1 VPRRLFGALVVVLAF
16 LALGGSA
23 QARLAYVTNS
33 ADGTVSAFDVASGAV
48 VANVAV
54 GKEPVDVA
62 ISPDGTR
69 AYVANKGSNT
79 VSVIDT
85 ASNSVVANLA
95 VGKEPDGI
103 AVSPNGA
110 AAYVSNF
117 GDESVSLISTATD
130 TAPIG
135 PIHVG
140 EEPEGVAIA
149 PDGGSVFVA
158 RGSGGVAVVSTA
170 TNQMVGTVPDPFGPS
185 RIAIVP
191 SGGRGFVTDVETGSV
206 TAFDPHSAA
215 TVGAP
220 IPVGAK
226 PAGIA
231 IEPGGRTAYVASP
244 VADSVTPIDT
254 SLDSLSGPPSVGFP
268 AATGIAIA
276 PDGLHGYVT
285 DGSGSAVTVLDAAGE
300 VASGSIGVGSKPV
313 GVAVM
318 PDQGPRASLFI
329 SPARPRAKKV
339 VTVHASGST
348 DADGKIADYLWEFG
362 DGSHAEGP
370 EPTRTHRYRKRGE
383 YTVTLK
389 VVDEEGCSTEV
400 VYTGQTASCNGS
412 AAAVA
417 SRTIFVADTRG
428 PVLKLGGAKRQAI
441 GPKVYVRARCPR
453 ESCGLQAHG
462 AVIVAG
468 GGTARAHSALLPSKA
483 PKRSTGWR
491 VLRLGLP
498 GPARRAASRALAEG
512 GEAKVVIS
520 VLARDRD
527 NELTLSQRKLTLRP

>member
-1 VPRRLFGALVVVLAF
+1 LVVVLAF
-16 LALGGSA
+16 LALCGSA

-33 ADGTVSAFDVASGAV
+33 GDGTVSAFDTASGAV
-48 VANVAV
+48 VANVVV

-62 ISPDGTR
+62 IAPDGTR

-85 ASNSVVANLA
+85 ASQSVGANVA

-117 GDESVSLISTATD
+117 GDESLSLISTATD
-130 TAPIG
+130 TVPIG

-140 EEPEGVAIA
+140 EEPEGVAIS

-158 RGSGGVAVVSTA
+158 RRSGGVAVVSTA
-170 TNQMVGTVPDPFGPS
+170 TNQVAGTVPDPFGPS
-185 RIAIVP
+185 RIALLP
-191 SGGRGFVTDVETGSV
+191 NGSRGFVTDAETASV
-206 TAFDPHSAA
+206 TAFDPRSAT

-220 IPVGAK
+220 IPLGAS
-226 PAGIA
+226 PTGIA
-231 IEPGGRTAYVASP
+231 IAPDGRTAYVSSP
-244 VADSVTPIDT
+244 AGNSVTPIDT
-254 SLDSLSGPPSVGFP
+254 SLDSLSGPPFVGFP

-285 DGSGSAVTVLDAAGE
+285 DGSGSAVTVLDVANDA
-300 VASGSIGVGSKPV
+300 ASGSIGVGSKPT

-318 PDQGPRASLFI
+318 PDQSPKASLFI

-348 DADGKIADYLWEFG
+348 DPDGKIADYVWEFG
-362 DGSHAEGP
+362 DGSHAEGSQ
-370 EPTRTHRYRKRGE
+370 PTSTHRYRKRGE

-389 VVDEEGCSTEV
+389 TVDEEGCSTEV

-462 AVIVAG
+462 AVLAVVDRG
-468 GGTARAHSALLPSKA
+468 GAKVRTHGSLLPSQA
-483 PKRSTGWR
+483 PRPTTGWR

-498 GPARRAASRALAEG
+498 RATRRAASRALAEG